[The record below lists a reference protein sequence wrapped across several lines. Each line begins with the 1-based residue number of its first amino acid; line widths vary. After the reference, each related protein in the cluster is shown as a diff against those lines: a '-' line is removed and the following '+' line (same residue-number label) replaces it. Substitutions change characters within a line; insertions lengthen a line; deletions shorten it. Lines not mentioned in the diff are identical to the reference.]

1 MPYAANLSEF
11 VHRVC
16 ALEEAWLLRSSMH
29 TSYTVRRVRV
39 QSVAV
44 CSVQATPHTPPWKTF
59 SVSSAPPSRPDGLVF
74 GRRRRGGGAST
85 LVAPFP
91 CVLSYLALVSVS
103 VFGPRS
109 SCLDS
114 RGIHVYTNMVH
125 AVCCFHCIRSKNTST
140 ICLCSCSFGGSLI
153 VWSFGFN
160 LYRLLLIIECFVS
173 IDYSSPNSWI

>member
-85 LVAPFP
+85 LVLVAPFP
-91 CVLSYLALVSVS
+91 CVLSYFCFDFRFSLR
-103 VFGPRS
+103 PRS
-109 SCLDS
+109 SCLDCQ
-114 RGIHVYTNMVH
+114 GIHVYTNMVH
-125 AVCCFHCIRSKNTST
+125 AVCCFHCIRSKNTTVRIAGFKPKRRALLS
-140 ICLCSCSFGGSLI
+140 ISI
-153 VWSFGFN
+153 V
-160 LYRLLLIIECFVS
+160 
-173 IDYSSPNSWI
+173 